1 MSAACGPS
9 AETPCQETQRNGP
22 VAFAHLLLALLRG
35 GYGRAPTQGRFLGTG
50 GRPGLRRCCRAL
62 TVVTSDRCGA
72 IA

>member
-50 GRPGLRRCCRAL
+50 GRPGLPRACL
-62 TVVTSDRCGA
+62 TPTVVMSERYRS